1 MSKGRP
7 KGKEICK
14 MRICQDGVP
23 VYVLPDCAACLADEN
38 RRSPLNLDECPMGK
52 DICDVCEYYSEEW

>member
-1 MSKGRP
+1 
-7 KGKEICK
+7 

-23 VYVLPDCAACLADEN
+23 VYVLPDCAACLAEEN